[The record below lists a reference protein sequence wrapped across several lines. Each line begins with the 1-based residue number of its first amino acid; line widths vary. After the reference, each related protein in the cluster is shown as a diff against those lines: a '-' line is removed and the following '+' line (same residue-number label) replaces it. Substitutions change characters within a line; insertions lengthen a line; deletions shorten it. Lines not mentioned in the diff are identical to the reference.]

1 MIDLDAVDFAK
12 GGGLVT
18 VVCQETLTG
27 DVLMVA
33 HANREALERSIATGE
48 MHYWSRTRGLWHK
61 GEASGNR
68 QIISSL
74 RYDCDADAILAQVEA
89 VGPACHTGSYSCF
102 GDQGASGGILSRLD
116 AVLERRAA
124 ASDESRA
131 EPSPSYTQRLL
142 KDRNLRLKKLGEESS
157 ELITA
162 CADGDTTRAVEEA
175 ADVFYHVLVAL
186 RATGG
191 TLRDVERELAR
202 RHAARTR

>member
-12 GGGLVT
+12 GSGLVT
-18 VVCQETLTG
+18 VVCQDAITG

-33 HANREALERSIATGE
+33 HANREALEQSVATGE

-61 GEASGNR
+61 GESSGNR
-68 QIISSL
+68 QIIKAL
-74 RYDCDADAILAQVEA
+74 RYDCDADAILAQVES

-102 GDQGASGGILSRLD
+102 GDQGTSGGILSRLD
-116 AVLERRAA
+116 AVLESRAA
-124 ASDESRA
+124 ASGESSGDL
-131 EPSPSYTQRLL
+131 PTSYTQRLL
-142 KDRNLRLKKLGEESS
+142 RDRNLRLKKLGEESS

-175 ADVFYHVLVAL
+175 ADVLYHVLVAL

-202 RHAARTR
+202 RHATRTR